1 MSMLLMTLELL
12 SRMFNILYENNPE
25 LAGDRLGQL

>member
-12 SRMFNILYENNPE
+12 SRMFNILYENNPK